1 MMGIEVVWDSD
12 AKTVIRYIYNGRW
25 TWQDLDKA
33 REEAGK
39 LEASVTYRVDVI
51 VDVQNSS
58 LLPNGTISRARQVAV
73 TAPTTHPN
81 EGITVIV
88 GAGAFVRSI
97 YDVML
102 KVYPEMIRRRGI
114 FFAKT
119 LPEAREMIVQQ
130 TGVQPSSTS

>member
-1 MMGIEVVWDSD
+1 MGIEVTWDNDSN
-12 AKTVIRYIYNGRW
+12 TILRYIYSGRW
-25 TWQDLDKA
+25 TWGDLDRV
-33 REEAGK
+33 REQAAK
-39 LEASVTYRVDVI
+39 LEASVPHRVDVI

-58 LLPNGTISRARQVAV
+58 LLPSGTISRARQVA
-73 TAPTTHPN
+73 TSAPTTHPN

-114 FFAKT
+114 FFAQT
-119 LPEAREMIVQQ
+119 LPEARDLIAKS
-130 TGVQPSSTS
+130 TDAPSTSN